1 MFDWFFAI
9 AAFAIFIGI
18 VLIIFLI
25 HQWAYWMDT
34 GGWWWIY
41 EKGRYKDWYVA
52 EWERGA
58 ISLFVA
64 IIVASIAAGF
74 IGGIQ

>member
-1 MFDWFFAI
+1 MFDIVTALI
-9 AAFAIFIGI
+9 AFAVFIGI
-18 VLIIFLI
+18 VVICFLL
-25 HQWAYWMDT
+25 HQWMHWMDT
-34 GGWWWIY
+34 GSWWWIY

-58 ISLFVA
+58 ISLFAA

-74 IGGIQ
+74 IGGLQ